1 MVTFDK
7 TPALL
12 YFHLL
17 LPVNSYFEFTL
28 LLQWKFLAKIVV
40 SMSAVQLWSLLHP
53 RLISAGK
60 CPSVVPKT
68 WLPRLPTSSS
78 HLLSQLCQLPV
89 LLRWSGIILSYV
101 FYTFNLITLVEGSH
115 PHTDTSCCALC
126 TSSLM
131 LLSSF
136 GPSLFSLSNFIG
148 RSGLFVNSII
158 AQLRIA

>member
-12 YFHLL
+12 CFHLL

-126 TSSLM
+126 TSSLNHHIDNCI
-131 LLSSF
+131 LLTKESTEARFPLYQVKVTVSET
-136 GPSLFSLSNFIG
+136 SY
-148 RSGLFVNSII
+148 
-158 AQLRIA
+158 